1 MKAISYQNLDPRKFR
16 LGVVHRQWERVYC
29 IKALACQYH
38 ADMQH
43 INPNIEIPLMQ
54 VMKQLPHFNKLI
66 QEAIDDNDESED
78 IAKGLARVFAEV
90 GEAYVG
96 LIAAG
101 THTLPDSKLSRP
113 SWHCV
118 VQSACLAGFL
128 RLLPHGITI
137 HSQYLR

>member
-1 MKAISYQNLDPRKFR
+1 
-16 LGVVHRQWERVYC
+16 
-29 IKALACQYH
+29 
-38 ADMQH
+38 
-43 INPNIEIPLMQ
+43 MQ

-101 THTLPDSKLSRP
+101 KHMLPDNKLSGP
-113 SWHCV
+113 SWHC
-118 VQSACLAGFL
+118 
-128 RLLPHGITI
+128 GI
-137 HSQYLR
+137 